1 MRSFPDTLC
10 VNSCFG
16 LQLVHHQLPVASYH
30 PHPTSTPTPT
40 MSPALGLKLAD
51 VRDCLAGLCECV
63 RVRVRVCV
71 RVCCVRSCM
80 CVFVF

>member
-63 RVRVRVCV
+63 CVFAVCV
-71 RVCCVRSCM
+71 RVCVCLCFEEQSAN
-80 CVFVF
+80 